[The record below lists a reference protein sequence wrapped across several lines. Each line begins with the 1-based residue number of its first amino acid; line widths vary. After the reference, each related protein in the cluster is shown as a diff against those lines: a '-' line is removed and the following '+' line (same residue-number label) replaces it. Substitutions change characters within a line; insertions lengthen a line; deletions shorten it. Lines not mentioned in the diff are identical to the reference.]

1 MPEHASGAALA
12 ELGLADL
19 QAWLQGRITAGV
31 WDLPEDPGAGPLAV
45 DVVAGTGPLAPRARL
60 AIYARS
66 YVLRLA
72 ECLRAE
78 FPVLAAMVGPEVFNL
93 FAGAYLGACP
103 SRSPSLYDL
112 GAGFADYLAATRP
125 PGADGPLAA
134 LPADLARLERAIAEC
149 GRAAGLEGGPP
160 RPQLDPTALL
170 LQGHARL
177 RTPATLQLLRL
188 GFDFTDALAAHRA
201 GDRPVPPPSQPSL
214 VAIARRRYAVRTHV
228 LEPWSFAWLEALTKH
243 DGDVTAATRLAAQA
257 CDRSTSELLASLLV
271 WLPAAAEAGFVAP
284 A

>member
-1 MPEHASGAALA
+1 MPEIAVA

-31 WDLPEDPGAGPLAV
+31 WDLPEDPAVGPLAAE
-45 DVVAGTGPLAPRARL
+45 VVAGERLLAPRARL

-93 FAGAYLGACP
+93 FAGAYLGAHP

-125 PGADGPLAA
+125 PGAEGPLAA

-149 GRAAGLEGGPP
+149 GRAAGLEGAPPGPP
-160 RPQLDPTALL
+160 LDPTALL
-170 LQGHARL
+170 LQTTRL

-201 GDRPVPPPSQPSL
+201 GEHPVPPPGQPTL
-214 VAIARRRYAVRTHV
+214 LAVARRRYAVRTHV
-228 LEPWSFAWLEALTKH
+228 LEPWAFAWLEALTAH
-243 DGDVTAATRLAAQA
+243 DGDVNAATRIAAEA
-257 CDRSTSELLASLLV
+257 CGRSTSELLASLLV
-271 WLPAAAEAGFVAP
+271 WLPAATEAGFVTSA
-284 A
+284 

>member
-1 MPEHASGAALA
+1 MPETALA

-31 WDLPEDPGAGPLAV
+31 WDLPEDPAVGPLAAE
-45 DVVAGTGPLAPRARL
+45 VVAGEGLLAPRARL
-60 AIYARS
+60 AIYAKS

-93 FAGAYLGACP
+93 FAGAYLGAHP
-103 SRSPSLYDL
+103 SRSASLYDL

-149 GRAAGLEGGPP
+149 GRAAG
-160 RPQLDPTALL
+160 
-170 LQGHARL
+170 
-177 RTPATLQLLRL
+177 
-188 GFDFTDALAAHRA
+188 
-201 GDRPVPPPSQPSL
+201 
-214 VAIARRRYAVRTHV
+214 
-228 LEPWSFAWLEALTKH
+228 
-243 DGDVTAATRLAAQA
+243 
-257 CDRSTSELLASLLV
+257 
-271 WLPAAAEAGFVAP
+271 
-284 A
+284 

>member
-1 MPEHASGAALA
+1 MLEAAVA
-12 ELGLADL
+12 DLGLADL
-19 QAWLQGRITAGV
+19 QLWLQGRITAGV
-31 WDLPEDPGAGPLAV
+31 WELPEDPGAGPLAGE
-45 DVVAGTGPLAPRARL
+45 VVAGTGRLAPRARL

-93 FAGAYLGACP
+93 FAGAYLGARP

-149 GRAAGLEGGPP
+149 GRAAGLEGAPP
-160 RPQLDPTALL
+160 RPPLDPAALL
-170 LQGHARL
+170 LQGPARL
-177 RTPATLQLLRL
+177 RIPATLQLLRL

-201 GDRPVPPPSQPSL
+201 GEHPVPPPARPTL
-214 VAIARRRYAVRTHV
+214 IAVARRRYAVRTHV
-228 LEPWSFAWLEALTKH
+228 LEPWAFAWLEALTAH
-243 DGDVTAATRLAAQA
+243 DGDANAATRLAADA
-257 CDRSTSELLASLLV
+257 CGRPTSELLASLLV
-271 WLPAAAEAGFVAP
+271 WLPAAAEAGFIA

>member
-1 MPEHASGAALA
+1 MPEAVVA

-31 WDLPEDPGAGPLAV
+31 WDLPEDPAAGPLAAE
-45 DVVAGTGPLAPRARL
+45 VVAGTGPLAPRARL
-60 AIYARS
+60 AIYAKS

-93 FAGAYLGACP
+93 FAGAYLGARP

-125 PGADGPLAA
+125 PGAVGPLAA

-149 GRAAGLEGGPP
+149 GRAAGLEGVPPGPP
-160 RPQLDPTALL
+160 LDPTALL
-170 LQGHARL
+170 LQTTRL

-201 GDRPVPPPSQPSL
+201 GEHPVPPPAQPTL
-214 VAIARRRYAVRTHV
+214 VAVARRRYAVRTHV
-228 LEPWSFAWLEALTKH
+228 LEPWAFAWLEALTTH
-243 DGDVTAATRLAAQA
+243 DGDVNAATRLAAEA
-257 CDRSTSELLASLLV
+257 CGHSTSELLASLLV
-271 WLPAAAEAGFVAP
+271 WLPAAAEAGFVTSA
-284 A
+284 